1 MLCASLKPQAMDI
14 LEKRSFPRE
23 TLLSTAL
30 VNRQNARIMQMQT
43 LHIST
48 LDAKIE
54 KLNGQLDAFL
64 SRYSAQRMF
73 LYDPTISVSVV

>member
-1 MLCASLKPQAMDI
+1 MP
-14 LEKRSFPRE
+14 
-23 TLLSTAL
+23 
-30 VNRQNARIMQMQT
+30 VYMQMQT

-73 LYDPTISVSVV
+73 LYACIVIIALVGALSFLCRSCLLDQEPA